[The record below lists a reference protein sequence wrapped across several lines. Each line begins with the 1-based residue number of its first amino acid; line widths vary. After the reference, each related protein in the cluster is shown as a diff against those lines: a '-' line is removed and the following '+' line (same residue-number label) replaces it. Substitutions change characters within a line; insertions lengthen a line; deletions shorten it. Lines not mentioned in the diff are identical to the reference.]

1 MKKSRLALLVSIL
14 FILAVHFFY
23 QPRWKKHGLHATI
36 AFDVFGYYRY
46 LPAFFI
52 YGDAK
57 TAASKDEVYK
67 KYQPFV
73 VYDASY
79 LHEASGNQVMK
90 YPIGKAVQFA
100 PFFAVAH
107 FWAKNSARY
116 EADGYSFPYQFLIS
130 MGSLLIA
137 IIGLIYLRRVLLI
150 YFGETETAVALLL
163 IVFGTNYLNYSAIG
177 GAMSH
182 NNLFTISALLIYLS
196 IHFHRN
202 PSLFRALCIGALLGI
217 AALTRPTEILMA
229 LIPILW
235 GLSIFESGALK
246 KRLQF
251 FQYHWKKMASAVLLC
266 VAIGS
271 IQLFYWK
278 WATGEWF
285 VYSYQ
290 DQGFS
295 WLKPHLKNGFI
306 SYKAGWLT
314 YSPVMVFSLLGY
326 FFLKSRAKS
335 IFAACLIYTALHIY
349 ITFAWDIW
357 WYGGSLGQ
365 RAMVQAYP
373 ILAFPLA
380 AFVKRLGESKRIVLG
395 LGAAIILLFTY
406 LNLWFTHQ
414 AHHGGLMHVSQMTGA
429 YYWKSLGRYELD
441 RDYQKLL
448 DTNQYFEGTRKNIQ
462 ALPLFERRK
471 NGTRQEI
478 GPKYKSA
485 ITFEDRFR
493 NFEIDLSSEDEFPWI
508 RVSGEFYCDQKEWS
522 VWSKAQLAVQF
533 HKDGKFIKEKV
544 IRLHRLLDPKQSK
557 EIFFD
562 VKKTDQEFDKVV
574 VVVRNV
580 GSKHSLNFN
589 NLKAETFTP

>member
-314 YSPVMVFSLLGY
+314 YSPVMV
-326 FFLKSRAKS
+326 
-335 IFAACLIYTALHIY
+335 
-349 ITFAWDIW
+349 
-357 WYGGSLGQ
+357 
-365 RAMVQAYP
+365 
-373 ILAFPLA
+373 
-380 AFVKRLGESKRIVLG
+380 
-395 LGAAIILLFTY
+395 ILLFTY